1 MVGVS
6 RKSSSS
12 ALLPS
17 LLPLLLL
24 STFCHPEP
32 DSTLVQVLQLGGHP
46 GSSSTARRSPW
57 FQFYSQEVT
66 LVPVL
71 QPGGHPGFSSTARRS
86 PWFQFY
92 SQEVPLVPVLQPGGH
107 PGSSSTVRRSPW
119 FQFYSQEVT
128 LVPVITAW
136 RFLFQD
142 IKQFILKFQLE
153 SFSVSA

>member
-46 GSSSTARRSPW
+46 GFSSTARRSSWFQFYSQEVTLVPVLQPGGHTGTSSTARRSPW

-66 LVPVL
+66 LV
-71 QPGGHPGFSSTARRS
+71 Q
-86 PWFQFY
+86 
-92 SQEVPLVPVLQPGGH
+92 
-107 PGSSSTVRRSPW
+107 
-119 FQFYSQEVT
+119 
-128 LVPVITAW
+128 
-136 RFLFQD
+136 
-142 IKQFILKFQLE
+142 
-153 SFSVSA
+153 

>member
-17 LLPLLLL
+17 FLPLLLL
-24 STFCHPEP
+24 STFCHHEP
-32 DSTLVQVLQLGGHP
+32 DSTLVPVLQPGGPP

-71 QPGGHPGFSSTARRS
+71 QPGGHS
-86 PWFQFY
+86 
-92 SQEVPLVPVLQPGGH
+92 
-107 PGSSSTVRRSPW
+107 GSSSTVRRSPW
-119 FQFYSQEVT
+119 LFQLYSQEVT
-128 LVPVITAW
+128 LVRV
-136 RFLFQD
+136 L
-142 IKQFILKFQLE
+142 
-153 SFSVSA
+153 